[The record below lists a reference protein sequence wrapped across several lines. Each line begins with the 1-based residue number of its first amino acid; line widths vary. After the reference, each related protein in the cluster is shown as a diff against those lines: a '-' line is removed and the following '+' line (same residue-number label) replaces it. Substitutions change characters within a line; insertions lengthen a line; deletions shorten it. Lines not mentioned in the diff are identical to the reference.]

1 MKKLKLFFRKLLRNY
16 INERIN
22 KSTEQLTEE
31 TLINLGFVKT
41 DNNHKLYYQ
50 PFIDVNKRIYIELTN
65 DTYIVFYSKTLN
77 KIIEHNNAEYFH
89 WLYFILTK

>member
-22 KSTEQLTEE
+22 KSTEQLTEG

-50 PFIDVNKRIYIELTN
+50 PFINVNKRIYIELTN
-65 DTYIVFYSKTLN
+65 DTYIVFYGKTLN
-77 KIIEHNNAEYFH
+77 KIIEHNTDEYFH

>member
-22 KSTEQLTEE
+22 KSTEQLTEG

-50 PFIDVNKRIYIELTN
+50 PFINVNKRIYIELTN
-65 DTYIVFYSKTLN
+65 DTYIVFYGKTLT
-77 KIIEHNNAEYFH
+77 KIIEHNTDEYFH

>member
-1 MKKLKLFFRKLLRNY
+1 MKKLKLFFRKLLRSY

-22 KSTEQLTEE
+22 KSTEQLTEG

-50 PFIDVNKRIYIELTN
+50 PFINVNKRIYIELTN
-65 DTYIVFYSKTLN
+65 DTYIVFYGKTLT
-77 KIIEHNNAEYFH
+77 KIIEHNTDEYFH

>member
-1 MKKLKLFFRKLLRNY
+1 MKKLKLFFRKLLRSY

-22 KSTEQLTEE
+22 KSTEQLTEG

-50 PFIDVNKRIYIELTN
+50 PFINVNKRLYIELTN
-65 DTYIVFYSKTLN
+65 DTYIVFYGKTLT
-77 KIIEHNNAEYFH
+77 KIIEHNTDEYFH